1 MGMVLLT
8 LKYDSGPMAHLLS
21 KELIK
26 KEKRRGIEKPIFG

>member
-26 KEKRRGIEKPIFG
+26 RRKGEE